1 MFFLLVLLLS
11 CDVDFALRVLPAHIQ
26 SIIDSIE
33 SVVPLEAVTA
43 TAARRTILYLLFF
56 SLCFFHFQRFKLVFL
71 LLFSFLIAAFVLFE
85 SKEAWCERKAISGF
99 CWRFSYKLYVRPDI
113 VSTFRWTGNPVL
125 PHTTWATRKKEKKT
139 PAILFVRTLSVPTRV
154 GSRSSTGRS
163 VRDFVTDTSEH
174 H

>member
-1 MFFLLVLLLS
+1 MFFLLVLLLLS
-11 CDVDFALRVLPAHIQ
+11 CDVYFALRVLPAHIQ

-125 PHTTWATRKKEKKT
+125 PHTTRATRKKEKKN
-139 PAILFVRTLSVPTRV
+139 
-154 GSRSSTGRS
+154 SSNP
-163 VRDFVTDTSEH
+163 FC
-174 H
+174 